1 MKTIAIAALAIL
13 LVSAGALAQLGEQ
26 RQLPKPVIKTIGV
39 MGQGLA
45 VSQQSA
51 SDFEKVQVAIARM
64 AVSLADD
71 RKAVETGIL
80 KMGGETYRLRNVSIS
95 NASATADLYRNGTQV
110 GTLSAAA
117 TVRSE
122 HEVWFGSLE
131 ISGKLYNLY
140 ILGIERKVK
149 PLEKAENIK
158 DKCKENPEECRQIAK
173 GIGNICDKEDTEN
186 CRDKIKEYCEKN
198 SGDRRCIAVYRAYC
212 VGHMDDE
219 RCRNHLREFC
229 KDNPGDEKCAAF
241 CKEHPL
247 VCVKAE
253 TKEATEAVKEAK
265 QEVKEAVKIR
275 QEVMKKQ
282 VKELR
287 EREKKVKELA
297 KKRIENRREM
307 VKAGAEVETS
317 ETAEAGSSSGTG
329 ATANASTVAA
339 ENIGLGG

>member
-1 MKTIAIAALAIL
+1 MKTMAIAVLAIL
-13 LVSAGALAQLGEQ
+13 LISAGAFAQLGEQ

-51 SDFEKVQVAIARM
+51 SDFERVQIAIVRV

-71 RKAVETGIL
+71 SKAVETGIL
-80 KMGGETYRLRNVSIS
+80 KIGGETYRLRNVSIS

-110 GTLSAAA
+110 GTLSVAA

-149 PLEKAENIK
+149 PLEKAENIREE
-158 DKCKENPEECRQIAK
+158 CKENPEKCKEIAK
-173 GIGNICDKEDTEN
+173 GIGNICDNEGSEN

-198 SGDRRCIAVYRAYC
+198 PEDNRCVAVFRDYC
-212 VGHMDDE
+212 VTHTDDE
-219 RCRNHLREFC
+219 RCRNHLRDFC
-229 KDNPGDEKCAAF
+229 KDNPGDEKCKGF

-253 TKEATEAVKEAK
+253 TKEAAEAVKEAR
-265 QEVKEAVKIR
+265 QEVKEAAKIR

-282 VKELR
+282 R
-287 EREKKVKELA
+287 EEMQKRMEKVKERA
-297 KKRIENRREM
+297 KQQRRVVGEGINPP
-307 VKAGAEVETS
+307 VVEPAATVSGTVQGGAGAN
-317 ETAEAGSSSGTG
+317 
-329 ATANASTVAA
+329 ATVIAT
-339 ENIGLGG
+339 IDTGLGG

>member
-1 MKTIAIAALAIL
+1 MKTIGIAAIAIL
-13 LVSAGALAQLGEQ
+13 LISAGVLAQLGEQ
-26 RQLPKPVIKTIGV
+26 RQVPKPVIKTIGV

-51 SDFEKVQVAIARM
+51 SDFERVQIAIARV

-80 KMGGETYRLRNVSIS
+80 KMGGEAYRLRNVSIS

-122 HEVWFGSLE
+122 NEVWFGSLE

-149 PLEKAENIK
+149 PLEKAENIR
-158 DKCKENPEECRQIAK
+158 DKCKENPEECREIAK
-173 GIGNICDKEDTEN
+173 GIGNICDREDTEN

-198 SGDRRCIAVYRAYC
+198 PDDNRCTAVFRAYC
-212 VGHMDDE
+212 VTHMDDE

-229 KDNPGDEKCAAF
+229 KDNPGNETCTAF

-247 VCVKAE
+247 ACLKAE
-253 TKEATEAVKEAK
+253 AKEAKEAVKEAR
-265 QEVKEAVKIR
+265 EEIKEAAKAR

-282 VKELR
+282 REELR
-287 EREKKVKELA
+287 EREKKVTELA
-297 KKRIENRREM
+297 KKRIENRRER
-307 VKAGAEVETS
+307 VKAGEEA
-317 ETAEAGSSSGTG
+317 ETATEIPAPP
-329 ATANASTVAA
+329 
-339 ENIGLGG
+339 GG